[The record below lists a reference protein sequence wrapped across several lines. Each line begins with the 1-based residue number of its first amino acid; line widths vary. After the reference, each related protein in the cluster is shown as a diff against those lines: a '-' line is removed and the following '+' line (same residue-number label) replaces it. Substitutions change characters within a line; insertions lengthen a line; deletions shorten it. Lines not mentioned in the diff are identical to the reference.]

1 MTQELD
7 PRIVSIIKAVK
18 GRKAEDIKV
27 LDLKGLTTYTDMFIL
42 ASARSTRQAS
52 AIGEFIKVELKK
64 EGITP
69 LTVDGLTDGSW
80 VLLDYGDV
88 IVHVFY
94 EETRNYYDLDS
105 LWADAVVID
114 HDGIE

>member
-7 PRIVSIIKAVK
+7 PRLVSIMKAVK
-18 GRKAEDIKV
+18 GRKAENIAV
-27 LDLKGLTTYTDMFIL
+27 LDVRELTTYTDYFIL
-42 ASARSTRQAS
+42 ANARSTRQA
-52 AIGEFIKVELKK
+52 AAVGEYIKVELKK

-69 LTVDGLTDGSW
+69 LAVDGLSEGSW

-94 EETRNYYDLDS
+94 EETRDYYDLDG

-114 HDGIE
+114 HEGIE

>member
-7 PRIVSIIKAVK
+7 PRLLSIIKAVK

-27 LDLKGLTTYTDMFIL
+27 LDVRKLTSYTDVFIM
-42 ASARSTRQAS
+42 ASARSTRQAA
-52 AIGEFIKVELKK
+52 AIGEYIKVELKK
-64 EGITP
+64 EEITP
-69 LTVDGLTDGSW
+69 ITVDGLSEGSW

-94 EETRNYYDLDS
+94 DETRDYYDLDG

-114 HDGIE
+114 HEGIE